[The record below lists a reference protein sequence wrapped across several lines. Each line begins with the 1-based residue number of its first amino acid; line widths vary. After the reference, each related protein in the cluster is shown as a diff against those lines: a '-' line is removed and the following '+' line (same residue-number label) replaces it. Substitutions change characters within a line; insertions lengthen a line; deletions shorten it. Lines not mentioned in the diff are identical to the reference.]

1 MTLYLSIST
10 SLSQSIVLPKL
21 QEMIPAAV
29 LGPAPG
35 INDRILNYKLW
46 ESSFIVQ
53 NFLVSTFISCLPYF
67 HIPQICF
74 LPENISK
81 VLHVLVNILFPLTEG
96 TVFSSPGHVTFFIT
110 SHWSIMLKLWLF
122 SLPVISDSLCLHGL
136 QHSRHP
142 CPSLCSGVC
151 ANSCP
156 LSWWCYLTDDII
168 LFRDV
173 SRNC

>member
-1 MTLYLSIST
+1 MILYLSIST
-10 SLSQSIVLPKL
+10 SLSRSTVWPKL
-21 QEMIPAAV
+21 QEMIPATV

-35 INDRILNYKLW
+35 INDRILNYEVW

-67 HIPQICF
+67 HIPHICF

-96 TVFSSPGHVTFFIT
+96 TAFPSQGHVTFFIT

-122 SLPVISDSLCLHGL
+122 SLQSYPTLCASMDCSTPGIPVLHCVPEFAQIHVHWVGD
-136 QHSRHP
+136 
-142 CPSLCSGVC
+142 
-151 ANSCP
+151 A
-156 LSWWCYLTDDII
+156 I
-168 LFRDV
+168 
-173 SRNC
+173 